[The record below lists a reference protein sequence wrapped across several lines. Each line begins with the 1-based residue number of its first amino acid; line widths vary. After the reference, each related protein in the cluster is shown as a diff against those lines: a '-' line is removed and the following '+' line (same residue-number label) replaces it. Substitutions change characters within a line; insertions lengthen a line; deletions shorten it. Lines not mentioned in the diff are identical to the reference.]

1 MPTFEGDYY
10 QSIKLMKPNRRK
22 FIKGA
27 ALVGIGAALQTNRAE
42 AGIKLFIQQT
52 GADKFELPPLGYAYD
67 ALEPFIDAQTMQLH
81 HGKHHQAYVNKL
93 NEALDNE
100 PSLKGQTLEK
110 VLGKLGSCPETVRS
124 AVRNHG
130 GGHWNHTFF
139 WALLKKGTQPGKKT
153 TEALQA
159 AFGSVDAFKKE
170 FEKVS
175 ASVFGSGW
183 AWLII
188 ENGKLR
194 IVSTPNQDNTLMD
207 ITPVQGRP
215 ILGLDVWEHAY
226 YLKYQN
232 KRADYIQAFWN
243 VLNWE
248 QVEKNLNG

>member
-1 MPTFEGDYY
+1 M
-10 QSIKLMKPNRRK
+10 
-22 FIKGA
+22 
-27 ALVGIGAALQTNRAE
+27 VGIGTALQTTAAE
-42 AGIKLFIQQT
+42 TNMSRLILQS
-52 GADKFELPPLGYAYD
+52 GADKFELPPLGYAFD

-81 HGKHHQAYVNKL
+81 YSKHHQVYVNKL
-93 NEALDNE
+93 NEALEKE
-100 PSLKGQTLEK
+100 PSLKGNTLEALIK
-110 VLGKLGSCPETVRS
+110 QVGKLPELVRT
-124 AVRNHG
+124 AIRNHG

-139 WALLKKGTQPGKKT
+139 WALLKKGTQPGIRT
-153 TEALQA
+153 TEALTT

-194 IVSTPNQDNTLMD
+194 TVSTPNQDNTLMD
-207 ITPVQGRP
+207 ISPVQGRP
-215 ILGLDVWEHAY
+215 IIGLDVWEHAY

-248 QVEKNLNG
+248 QVEKNMIG

>member
-1 MPTFEGDYY
+1 
-10 QSIKLMKPNRRK
+10 MKTNRRN

-27 ALVGIGAALQTNRAE
+27 ALVGIGTALQTTAAE
-42 AGIKLFIQQT
+42 TNMSRLILQT
-52 GADKFELPPLGYAYD
+52 GADKFELPPLGYAFD

-81 HGKHHQAYVNKL
+81 YSKHHQAYVNKL
-93 NEALDNE
+93 NEALEKE
-100 PSLKGQTLEK
+100 PSLKGNTLEAMIK
-110 VLGKLGSCPETVRS
+110 QVGKLPESVRT
-124 AVRNHG
+124 AIRNHG

-139 WALLKKGTQPGKKT
+139 WALLKKGTQPGIRI
-153 TEALQA
+153 TEALTA

-170 FEKVS
+170 FEKLS

-207 ITPVQGRP
+207 ISPVQGRP
-215 ILGLDVWEHAY
+215 IIGLDVWEHAY

-232 KRADYIQAFWN
+232 KKADYIQAFWN

-248 QVEKNLNG
+248 QVEKNMNG

>member
-1 MPTFEGDYY
+1 
-10 QSIKLMKPNRRK
+10 MKTNRRN

-27 ALVGIGAALQTNRAE
+27 ALVGIGTALQTTAAE
-42 AGIKLFIQQT
+42 ENMSRFIKQT
-52 GADKFELPPLGYAYD
+52 GADKFELPPLGYAFD

-81 HGKHHQAYVNKL
+81 YAKHHQAYVNKL
-93 NEALDNE
+93 NEALEKE
-100 PSLKGQTLEK
+100 PSLKGNTLEALIK
-110 VLGKLGSCPETVRS
+110 QVGKHPESVRS
-124 AVRNHG
+124 AIRNHG

-139 WALLKKGTQPGKKT
+139 WTLLKKGTQPGIKT
-153 TEALQA
+153 TEALQT

-170 FEKVS
+170 FEKIS

-207 ITPVQGRP
+207 ISPLQGRP
-215 ILGLDVWEHAY
+215 IIGLDVWEHAY

-243 VLNWE
+243 VLNWD
-248 QVEKNLNG
+248 QVEKNMNG